1 MTVGQGLLDL
11 AGKVVWVTG
20 AGKGLGRAMAQAL
33 SGAGA
38 TVVLSARSGSDLDEL
53 AGTLRAEGREA
64 HVQPLDVTDAAAVR
78 AATERVAEAAGR
90 IDGLVNC
97 AGISPSFT
105 RSEDLDD
112 ASWTQVIGV
121 NLTGTFHCCR
131 EVGRL
136 MLQAG
141 GGSIANVSSVHAR
154 SGAARI
160 AAYTASKGGVEAL
173 TRTLAVEWAAR
184 GVRVNTIAPGYFE
197 TDLSAPL
204 LGSRHAEGILSK
216 IPLGRVGD
224 AAELGGA
231 AVFLM
236 SDASRYTTGST
247 LTVDGGWTAW

>member
-1 MTVGQGLLDL
+1 VTVAQGLLDL
-11 AGKVVWVTG
+11 TGKVVWVTG
-20 AGKGLGRAMAQAL
+20 AGKGLGRATAQAL
-33 SGAGA
+33 SDAGA
-38 TVVLSARSGSDLDEL
+38 TVVLSARSSQDLEDL

-64 HVQPLDVTDAAAVR
+64 HVQPLDVADAAAVR
-78 AATERVAEAAGR
+78 GAAERVAESTGR

-112 ASWTQVIGV
+112 ATWTQVIGV
-121 NLTGTFHCCR
+121 NLAGTFYCCR

-136 MLQAG
+136 MIQAG

-160 AAYTASKGGVEAL
+160 APYTASKGGVEAL
-173 TRTLAVEWAAR
+173 TRTLAVEWADR

-197 TDLSAPL
+197 TELSKPL
-204 LGSRHAEGILSK
+204 LGSRHAEGILAK
-216 IPLGRVGD
+216 IPLGRVG
-224 AAELGGA
+224 AADELGGA

-236 SDASRYTTGST
+236 SDASRYATGST

>member
-1 MTVGQGLLDL
+1 MGQGLLDL
-11 AGKVVWVTG
+11 TGKVVWVTG
-20 AGKGLGRAMAQAL
+20 AGTGLGRAMAQAL

-38 TVVLSARSGSDLDEL
+38 TVVLSARSAGDLEDL
-53 AGTLRAEGREA
+53 AGALRTEGREA
-64 HVQPLDVTDAAAVR
+64 HVQPLDVGDAAAVR
-78 AATERVAEAAGR
+78 AATERVAEATGR

-141 GGSIANVSSVHAR
+141 TGSIANVSSVHAR

-160 AAYTASKGGVEAL
+160 AAYAASKGGVEAL

-204 LGSRHAEGILSK
+204 LGSRHAEGILAK

>member
-1 MTVGQGLLDL
+1 MGQGVLDL
-11 AGKVVWVTG
+11 TGKVVWVTG
-20 AGKGLGRAMAQAL
+20 AGKGLGRAIARSL
-33 SGAGA
+33 SDAGA
-38 TVVLSARSGSDLDEL
+38 TVVLSARTAGDLDEL
-53 AGTLRAEGREA
+53 AATLRAEGREA
-64 HVQPLDVTDAAAVR
+64 HVQPLDVADAAAVR
-78 AATERVAEAAGR
+78 DATQRVAEATGR

-121 NLTGTFHCCR
+121 NLSGTFHCCR

-141 GGSIANVSSVHAR
+141 GGSIANISSVHAR

-173 TRTLAVEWAAR
+173 TRTLAVEWADR

-204 LGSRHAEGILSK
+204 LGSRHAEGIVAK
-216 IPLGRVGD
+216 IPMGRVGD

-231 AVFLM
+231 AVYLM
-236 SDASRYTTGST
+236 SDASRYATGST